1 MQIFYLSDYY
11 TYIGIIALIS
21 IIVFVIYYFYINR
34 PRISSKIL
42 LFRANNYVELRKV
55 KEEQDG
61 ILKDKQRQFI
71 IVSDPYVMKQK
82 NKYLRLYLVKENEKK
97 TFKIEGIVPLKEHQE
112 IDILSKALDEQ
123 VVQQLTHGLSQSI
136 FNTMSIIYIIMG
148 IMAGIILQVAFKLI
162 PYSVGG

>member
-1 MQIFYLSDYY
+1 MQIFYYTDYY

-21 IIVFVIYYFYINR
+21 IIAFVIYYFYINR
-34 PRISSKIL
+34 PRIGSKVL

-71 IVSDPYVMKQK
+71 IVSEPYVMKQK

-97 TFKIEGIVPLKEHQE
+97 TFKLEGIVPLKEHQE

-136 FNTMSIIYIIMG
+136 FNTMSIIYLIMG